1 MAAERSAGRE
11 TPDVSELRR
20 QVSLQW
26 GNTSRIVWAD
36 TPASRPLGVAAGD
49 THVSRAAPET
59 QSTQSRL
66 IELGVQ
72 QSVRPDRG
80 RQSKY
85 LAVGRSPAA
94 PDRVAAS
101 GG

>member
-1 MAAERSAGRE
+1 MAAESSAGRE

-26 GNTSRIVWAD
+26 GNTGRIVWAD
-36 TPASRPLGVAAGD
+36 TPASRRLGVAAGD
-49 THVSRAAPET
+49 THVSRAAPGT
-59 QSTQSRL
+59 QSKKSRL

-72 QSVRPDRG
+72 QSVRPDGG
-80 RQSKY
+80 RRSKY
-85 LAVGRSPAA
+85 FVAGLRPAA

-101 GG
+101 GA